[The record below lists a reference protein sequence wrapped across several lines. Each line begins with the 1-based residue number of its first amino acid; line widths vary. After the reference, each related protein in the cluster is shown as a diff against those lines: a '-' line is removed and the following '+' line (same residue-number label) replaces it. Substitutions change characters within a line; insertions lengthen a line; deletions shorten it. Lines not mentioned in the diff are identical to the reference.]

1 MANKYTISKG
11 SAPVE
16 KNIIS
21 LSYKGLIDACQF
33 DEDTFI
39 EWLDENYY
47 DDVSSGEEYENELI
61 TKEIISP
68 DGTKK
73 EIEIPVK
80 PYYNSFEDEINKAV
94 TDLKDFDRDDKLV
107 IAYWKTYSDGS
118 CASHTFELNEREQ
131 FDPNKIKAT
140 GEYDLVTGYQYGD
153 QEFYNDGDD
162 EGWYGSIEFEIYL
175 KIDNSLYHLYDFQM
189 SEIRNTLLDEDLEIC
204 SSNSEKIFSFLKN
217 NFFDKEFKFPEPK
230 SPLDKDKKMSE
241 KLNTQ
246 VKNFNSEN
254 KRWIED
260 TLVKYKP
267 DSFNEVAQGKTSAYI
282 FREELYDNK
291 KMILLNISKKDLLNK
306 NGKNLEQI
314 GDTVPIQDIK
324 KIEKLIY
331 FYFEKCI
338 EWCENGDVSIIEN
351 YSGDPLLSNNIKDL
365 AKKEA
370 NSVFED
376 NELMEHNNYSIL
388 LYCQGVFVSS
398 IGD

>member
-1 MANKYTISKG
+1 
-11 SAPVE
+11 
-16 KNIIS
+16 
-21 LSYKGLIDACQF
+21 
-33 DEDTFI
+33 
-39 EWLDENYY
+39 
-47 DDVSSGEEYENELI
+47 
-61 TKEIISP
+61 
-68 DGTKK
+68 
-73 EIEIPVK
+73 
-80 PYYNSFEDEINKAV
+80 
-94 TDLKDFDRDDKLV
+94 
-107 IAYWKTYSDGS
+107 
-118 CASHTFELNEREQ
+118 
-131 FDPNKIKAT
+131 
-140 GEYDLVTGYQYGD
+140 
-153 QEFYNDGDD
+153 
-162 EGWYGSIEFEIYL
+162 
-175 KIDNSLYHLYDFQM
+175 
-189 SEIRNTLLDEDLEIC
+189 
-204 SSNSEKIFSFLKN
+204 
-217 NFFDKEFKFPEPK
+217 
-230 SPLDKDKKMSE
+230 MSE

-282 FREELYDNK
+282 FREKLYDNK
-291 KMILLNISKKDLLNK
+291 KMILLNISKKDLFNK

-351 YSGDPLLSNNIKDL
+351 YSGDPLLSNKIKDL
-365 AKKEA
+365 AKEEA

-376 NELMEHNNYSIL
+376 NERMEYNNYSIL